1 MRKNTQK
8 SAIAGSSLREDA
20 YRHILKKIASGEL
33 VAGTSLSEVALA
45 RELGSSRTPIREA
58 IGQLVAEGWLTQ
70 TPNRGAVVVQLTRRD
85 IVELYELREALEVYE
100 VGRAARA
107 YVPPEDLDH
116 LRQIINEMALLKR
129 ELERSSRTAL
139 NTEEMRHFV
148 AYDLGYHSLL
158 VRLGGNARI
167 LKVVNETRLLIRV
180 FSIHRSGHDAAQ
192 IDQICNS
199 HTRILEAV
207 ANRDSSSAMSLLSE
221 HIRASSQERLD
232 EFDHWDRARSLRSA
246 FPTFLD
252 VPSLL
257 GTPGS

>member
-1 MRKNTQK
+1 MGKNA
-8 SAIAGSSLREDA
+8 SGSDVAARSRREDA
-20 YRHILKKIASGEL
+20 YRHILKKIANGEL
-33 VAGTSLSEVALA
+33 SSGGILSELALA
-45 RELGSSRTPIREA
+45 RELGSSRTPVREA

-100 VGRAARA
+100 VGKAARA
-107 YVPPEDLDH
+107 RISPEDLAN
-116 LRQIINEMALLKR
+116 LSQIINEMTLLKR
-129 ELERSSRTAL
+129 ELERSGRTAL

-192 IDQICNS
+192 LDQICNS
-199 HTRILEAV
+199 HTQILDAV
-207 ANRDSSSAMSLLSE
+207 ADRDPTRAMSLLSE

-246 FPTFLD
+246 FPAFFD
-252 VPSLL
+252 VPSLI
-257 GTPGS
+257 GTKGN